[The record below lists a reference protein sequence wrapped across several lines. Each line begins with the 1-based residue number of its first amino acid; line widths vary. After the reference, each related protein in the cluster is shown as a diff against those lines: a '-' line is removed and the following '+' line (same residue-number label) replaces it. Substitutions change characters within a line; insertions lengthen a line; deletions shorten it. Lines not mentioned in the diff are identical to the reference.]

1 MSRVTARAL
10 SSPPTTTTMPIDA
23 LLSAASVLHDV
34 AEPWRDELVRRA
46 LFEVTLLGI
55 AGGALGC
62 WIVLYGLSYGA
73 ESLAHGMFPGL
84 VIAALAG
91 FPLLLGGAGGLVLA
105 AVAVAL
111 AGRIPVVSRDT
122 AIAVV
127 VTTLFG
133 LGVLLA
139 LAPASPPGIQALLF
153 GDVLGVSDGD
163 LALAVA
169 LDVVVL
175 GVLWLLHPRLLAAG
189 FDRLNA
195 PALGVSPTVMDAAVL
210 VLLALAVVVAVQGLG
225 NLLVVAILVGPAA
238 TARLLARRAA
248 PMMAVGAAVAVAG
261 GAAGLYVSY
270 YANTAAGASV
280 AGAIVILYVA
290 TLAVV
295 TTIRASHGRRVRDQL
310 A

>member
-1 MSRVTARAL
+1 M
-10 SSPPTTTTMPIDA
+10 PTD
-23 LLSAASVLHDV
+23 LLPLGAAVLHDL

-46 LFEVTLLGI
+46 LVEVTLLGV
-55 AGGALGC
+55 AGGTLGC

-84 VIAALAG
+84 VLAAVAG
-91 FPLLLGGAGGLVLA
+91 FPLLLGGAGGMLVA
-105 AVAVAL
+105 ALAVAL
-111 AGRIPVVSRDT
+111 AGRIPAVGRDT

-139 LAPASPPGIQALLF
+139 LTPDSPPGIQGLLF

-163 LALAVA
+163 LALAA
-169 LDVVVL
+169 GLDAVVL
-175 GVLWLLHPRLLAAG
+175 GALWILHPRLLAAG

-195 PALGVSPTVMDAAVL
+195 PTLGVSPTAMDAAVL
-210 VLLALAVVVAVQGLG
+210 VLLALAVVVAVRGLG
-225 NLLVVAILVGPAA
+225 NLLVVAVLVGPAA

-248 PMMAVGAAVAVAG
+248 PMMAAGAAVAIVG
-261 GAAGLYVSY
+261 GIAGLYVSY
-270 YANTAAGASV
+270 YAETAAGASV
-280 AGAIVILYVA
+280 AGAIVILY
-290 TLAVV
+290 LAALAAV
-295 TTIRASHGRRVRDQL
+295 TTIRGTHGRRVRNRV